1 MAVFA
6 AQARAYNGV
15 LTVGFTG
22 TPGGAADAAC
32 TGHVQWPQVDDIE
45 ILGVGDV
52 NVSSVVVTVC
62 PRPSHLGMAMFP
74 YREKM
79 RCVHAEGR
87 VGNNHTP

>member
-1 MAVFA
+1 MAFINCVHGLRAVTA

-45 ILGVGDV
+45 VLGVGAV

-62 PRPSHLGMAMFP
+62 PRPSHYGMAVFQADH
-74 YREKM
+74 
-79 RCVHAEGR
+79 VFLQ
-87 VGNNHTP
+87 